1 MDTAPSSPSGPTCG
15 YEPSPWRPPTPAS
28 SQLVESGSAAW
39 GRGSRRRL
47 AAARFGMAE
56 GSGRRGS
63 GAAGKG
69 RKGTSPECRWLGRA
83 RSKPRRGHVCL
94 ALPRSCVS
102 GPAEVRFFRGRPAEV
117 MCFWPCPSR
126 HPATPFNGMCRPGQ
140 ELGEPL
146 PECLGTP
153 RGRHA
158 QAGRRVWS
166 GRPSRAPPLCFW
178 PTIESEGQHGDNGD
192 AEHLAGH
199 VAQVHVV
206 EQCGGRGA
214 SGHPHHEHVRVAGQ

>member
-102 GPAEVRFFRGRPAEV
+102 GPAEVRFSRPPRRGHVFLALPLPTPRDPIQRNVSARARAGGTPAR
-117 MCFWPCPSR
+117 MPGHAPR
-126 HPATPFNGMCRPGQ
+126 QTRPGWTPGV
-140 ELGEPL
+140 EWAPL
-146 PECLGTP
+146 KSATTLLLANN
-153 RGRHA
+153 RK
-158 QAGRRVWS
+158 RRTTW
-166 GRPSRAPPLCFW
+166 
-178 PTIESEGQHGDNGD
+178 
-192 AEHLAGH
+192 
-199 VAQVHVV
+199 
-206 EQCGGRGA
+206 
-214 SGHPHHEHVRVAGQ
+214 

>member
-1 MDTAPSSPSGPTCG
+1 MDTASSSPSGPTCG

-102 GPAEVRFFRGRPAEV
+102 GPAEVRLFSRPPRRGHVFLALPLPTPRDPIQRNVSARARAGGTPAR
-117 MCFWPCPSR
+117 MPGHAPR
-126 HPATPFNGMCRPGQ
+126 QTRPGW
-140 ELGEPL
+140 
-146 PECLGTP
+146 TP
-153 RGRHA
+153 GVEWA
-158 QAGRRVWS
+158 
-166 GRPSRAPPLCFW
+166 PSRAPPLCFW

-206 EQCGGRGA
+206 EHRGG
-214 SGHPHHEHVRVAGQ
+214 PHHEHVRVAGQ

>member
-1 MDTAPSSPSGPTCG
+1 MRRAGCGGASLDTAPSSPSGPTCG

-102 GPAEVRFFRGRPAEV
+102 GPAEVRFFFEAAPPRSCVSGPA
-117 MCFWPCPSR
+117 PPD
-126 HPATPFNGMCRPGQ
+126 
-140 ELGEPL
+140 
-146 PECLGTP
+146 TP
-153 RGRHA
+153 RPHSTECVGPGKSWGNPCQNAWARPEADTPRLDAGCGVGAPQERHH
-158 QAGRRVWS
+158 S
-166 GRPSRAPPLCFW
+166 
-178 PTIESEGQHGDNGD
+178 
-192 AEHLAGH
+192 
-199 VAQVHVV
+199 
-206 EQCGGRGA
+206 A
-214 SGHPHHEHVRVAGQ
+214 SGQQ